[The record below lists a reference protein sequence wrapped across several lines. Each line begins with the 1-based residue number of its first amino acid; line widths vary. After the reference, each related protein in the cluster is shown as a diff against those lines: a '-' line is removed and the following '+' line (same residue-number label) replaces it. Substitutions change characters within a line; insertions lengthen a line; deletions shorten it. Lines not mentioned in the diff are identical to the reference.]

1 MEEQDREKRK
11 RDDEGPDVE
20 AHRKAVRRRG
30 EDERDDAKS
39 DETPDVEAHAKAV
52 RR

>member
-1 MEEQDREKRK
+1 MEEQDREKHK
-11 RDDEGPDVE
+11 RDDDRPDVE
-20 AHRKAVRRRG
+20 AHRKASRPRA
-30 EDERDDAKS
+30 EDDRDDAKS